1 LALIAKWNKMN
12 NRKSKLLKIQKRYL
26 SLIYQLNQY
35 RLNGEDPP
43 DDLIEAIS
51 DMERIVKIIARAGR
65 S

>member
-1 LALIAKWNKMN
+1 MN

-35 RLNGEDPP
+35 RLNREDPP

-51 DMERIVKIIARAGR
+51 DMERTVKIIARAGR